1 MFFSVVVV
9 SGNVSRSG
17 EMKQCNTR
25 ILHNS
30 NFVVCNGQKI
40 VVNLFNNK
48 IDAFMKQYNTA
59 L

>member
-25 ILHNS
+25 TLHNS